1 MRFVGLSSLGALVAA
16 ALFTTGLSATAS
28 SPSEEIEYLLD
39 FIAASPCVFIRNG
52 VAYDGV
58 EAAAHVKDKYEYYRR
73 DIHSAEDF
81 IAQAASRSAISGRPY
96 LVRCG
101 ADTVPAADW
110 LARELAIF
118 RRQL

>member
-81 IAQAASRSAISGRPY
+81 IAQAASRSAIRGRSY